1 MTRTRIIIV
10 ELLFVTGIAAAVLPR
25 CAADELASASTD
37 RSRSDP
43 VIVSIRPNVKTDS
56 RVIRLVDVA
65 TITGGEAAFRERIK
79 QLDLED
85 GVSAGESLTIL
96 PPQIEFRMR
105 IAGID
110 VERVSIKGSGVRVT
124 SNSGSAVRGAQNV
137 TGTSALGGKLR
148 RAIDF
153 SSISVDDGPLER
165 EIVQSAKDCIL
176 GKLPWAAEDVDIRLA
191 QPVPAE
197 IRQISSAAGYECAAE
212 MRTSGPAVGRV
223 QVRVIASAPH
233 KPMYDVA
240 VLLDVRHFDRVVM
253 TTKAIDRGHVLTATD
268 LYADRCDVT
277 ELSDYC
283 SRPSEL
289 IGATARRSVRALLP
303 LRMCDVEGAV
313 HSEGGI
319 LIKRR
324 DHVKMVARVGS
335 LSVAATGEALQEGRL
350 GETIRLRNTESNAT
364 VQGRVVSPGEVE
376 ISF

>member
-1 MTRTRIIIV
+1 MTRLRNIIV
-10 ELLFVTGIAAAVLPR
+10 ELLFVTCIAAAAVPR
-25 CAADELASASTD
+25 CAADEVPSGSAD
-37 RSRSDP
+37 RSRTDL
-43 VIVSIRPNVKTDS
+43 VVVSIRPNVKTDS

-65 TITGGEAAFRERIK
+65 TVTGGDAAFRERIK

-85 GVSAGESLTIL
+85 GVAAGESLTIL

-105 IAGID
+105 LAGID
-110 VERVSIKGSGVRVT
+110 IDRVSIKGGGVRVT
-124 SNSGSAVRGAQNV
+124 SNSGSISRGAQ
-137 TGTSALGGKLR
+137 TIAGTSTHGGKLR
-148 RAIDF
+148 REIDF
-153 SSISVDDGPLER
+153 SAISVDDGPLEH

-176 GKLPWAAEDVDIRLA
+176 KKLPWAPEDVDIRLA

-223 QVRVIASAPH
+223 QVRVIASAPQ
-233 KPMYDVA
+233 KPLFDVA
-240 VLLDVRHFDRVVM
+240 VILDVRHFDRVVM

-283 SRPSEL
+283 SKPGEL
-289 IGATARRSVRALLP
+289 IGATARRSVRALMP
-303 LRMCDVEGAV
+303 VRMSDVEGAV

-319 LIKRR
+319 LVKRR
-324 DHVKMVARVGS
+324 DHVKMVARVGV

-364 VQGRVVSPGEVE
+364 VQGRVTSAGEVE